1 MSKNSITRFSSTL
14 LFIVTSLTLSLSYG
28 GGHAS
33 QTNSTPKVLVLKF
46 HADWCGSCRAM
57 GPVLRDLQN
66 KMDGK
71 PILFST
77 LDRTNQSTS
86 HQAQMLASALGIQ
99 KTYATTP
106 GTGFLLV
113 LDANSKEVLARLTKK
128 QSVKEMSKV
137 IQEFL

>member
-1 MSKNSITRFSSTL
+1 
-14 LFIVTSLTLSLSYG
+14 
-28 GGHAS
+28 
-33 QTNSTPKVLVLKF
+33 
-46 HADWCGSCRAM
+46 M